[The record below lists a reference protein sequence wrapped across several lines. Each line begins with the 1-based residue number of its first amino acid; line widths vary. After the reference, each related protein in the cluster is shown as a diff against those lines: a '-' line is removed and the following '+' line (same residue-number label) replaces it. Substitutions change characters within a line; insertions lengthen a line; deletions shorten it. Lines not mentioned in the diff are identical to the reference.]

1 MSRRPH
7 TNQLDPPTKDPWM
20 GLDQKSLFFSGDFDD
35 FEKISGEMP
44 FIFD

>member
-1 MSRRPH
+1 MSSPPH
-7 TNQLDPPTKDPWM
+7 TNQLDPLTKDPWM
-20 GLDQKSLFFSGDFDD
+20 GLDQKSLFFLGD

>member
-1 MSRRPH
+1 MSSPPH
-7 TNQLDPPTKDPWM
+7 TNQLDPLTKDPWM
-20 GLDQKSLFFSGDFDD
+20 GLDQKSLSGDFDD